1 MSYIISTSGID
12 WRQAPSLISIDFCSD
27 STAIQVGIRL
37 PLLDSQISLIIN
49 QVVNIFATRPEVNW
63 IQQLRFVA
71 WLQWIVSY
79 PIPWQLVGNQCLSAP
94 LKLTPL
100 YQADLQTG
108 SSILGLCLQVNDNDW
123 IRWDRSPCFH
133 SRHSIHCPF
142 ITDDGV
148 LLTL

>member
-49 QVVNIFATRPEVNW
+49 QVVNIFATRPEVNL

-108 SSILGLCLQVNDNDW
+108 SSILGLCHQVNDNDW
-123 IRWDRSPCFH
+123 IRWDRPRCYH
-133 SRHSIHCPF
+133 SGHSSHCPS
-142 ITDDGV
+142 ITDDRV